1 MLRDAHPVMKLCVA
15 VIAGIGIF
23 LWGYLIT
30 GGTL

>member
-1 MLRDAHPVMKLCVA
+1 MKLCVA